1 MFLETNPIPVKTAV
15 HLMGKCPLEFR
26 LPLVELAGNNAEALK
41 KVLRE
46 HGLI

>member
-1 MFLETNPIPVKTAV
+1 
-15 HLMGKCPLEFR
+15 MGKCPLEFR